1 MRPSNTAT
9 TTNEI
14 TSEIVSSTNI
24 VITIKSVPRLTYVDD
39 STKYSGFSSVT
50 VYYDSYS
57 WQIQVMIQ
65 RQP

>member
-57 WQIQVMIQ
+57 
-65 RQP
+65 